1 MNSLRTALLASALAV
16 ALGLAACGG
25 GPGLTVI
32 PQDPSS
38 LDNYAQGLRLM
49 RQGRYLL
56 AKEHFELAKAT
67 ARDTGMEKRCDAQ
80 IAAAER
86 AIKELR

>member
-1 MNSLRTALLASALAV
+1 
-16 ALGLAACGG
+16 
-25 GPGLTVI
+25 
-32 PQDPSS
+32 
-38 LDNYAQGLRLM
+38 M

-56 AKEHFELAKAT
+56 AKEHFELARAT